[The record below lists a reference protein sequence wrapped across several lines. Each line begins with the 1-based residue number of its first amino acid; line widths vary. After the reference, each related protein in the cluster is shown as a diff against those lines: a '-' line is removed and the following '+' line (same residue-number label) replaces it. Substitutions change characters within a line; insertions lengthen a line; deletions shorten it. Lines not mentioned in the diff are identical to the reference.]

1 MSENKPGDTL
11 QKNSS
16 ANIALSIGLTRVRKR
31 IRLLG
36 RTVKCT

>member
-1 MSENKPGDTL
+1 MMIEPDDTL

-16 ANIALSIGLTRVRKR
+16 ANMALSAGLACVRYR

-36 RTVKCT
+36 KTVRCI